1 MRQMSLKKTVVLV
14 GMMGAGKTAIGHAL
28 SLALDVPFKDSDS
41 EMALAANMSVSE
53 IFKRDGET
61 FFRAAETR
69 IISRLLSDVP
79 CILATGGGVFMNAE
93 NRSLISKIGVS
104 VLLEVDLDLLWERV
118 RNKKSRPL
126 LNTKNPRETLVSIY
140 NKRKDFYNMADMQ
153 VKATAG
159 NSIAQTTQCVVDKLL
174 TRPDIFGDKL

>member
-28 SLALDVPFKDSDS
+28 SLALDVPFKDSDL

-79 CILATGGGVFMNAE
+79 CVLATGGGVFMNAE

>member
-1 MRQMSLKKTVVLV
+1 
-14 GMMGAGKTAIGHAL
+14 
-28 SLALDVPFKDSDS
+28 
-41 EMALAANMSVSE
+41 
-53 IFKRDGET
+53 
-61 FFRAAETR
+61 
-69 IISRLLSDVP
+69 
-79 CILATGGGVFMNAE
+79 MNAE
-93 NRSLISKIGVS
+93 NRSLVSKIGVS

-140 NKRKDFYNMADMQ
+140 NKRKDFYNMADMK

>member
-1 MRQMSLKKTVVLV
+1 MRQMSLKKPVVLV
-14 GMMGAGKTAIGHAL
+14 GMMGSGKTAIGRAL

-140 NKRKDFYNMADMQ
+140 NKRKDFYNMADMK

>member
-79 CILATGGGVFMNAE
+79 CVLATGGGVFMNAE